1 MGTSLDIMP
10 SGILLTSNPAVD
22 TEISLTTDYDYKI
35 NLIRIPLVTDSGVA
49 NRTVTLTITVDSS
62 IIYSV
67 PISAVITASTTAEIL
82 FGEGLPYTSVGDVR
96 MIPLP
101 HGLKIPR
108 GAVIETVTDLME
120 AGDDYGA
127 AVLFVDKLN

>member
-1 MGTSLDIMP
+1 MVSIDITP
-10 SGILLTSNPAVD
+10 SGVLLTSDPAID
-22 TEISLTTDYDYKI
+22 TEISITTDYDYKI
-35 NLIRIPLVTDSGVA
+35 NLIRIPFVTDANVA
-49 NRTVTLTITVDSS
+49 DRTVTLTITVKSS

-67 PISAVITASTTAEIL
+67 PISAVITASTTAEIM

-101 HGLKIPR
+101 HGLKLPR
-108 GAVIETVTDLME
+108 GAVIATSTPLKE
-120 AGDDYGA
+120 AGDNFGA

>member
-1 MGTSLDIMP
+1 MVSIDITP
-10 SGILLTSNPAVD
+10 SGVLLTSDPAVD
-22 TEISLTTDYDYKI
+22 TEISLTTLYDYKI
-35 NLIRIPLVTDSGVA
+35 NLIRIPFVTDAGVA
-49 NRTVTLTITVDSS
+49 DRTVTLKITADGSV
-62 IIYSV
+62 IYEV

-101 HGLKIPR
+101 HGLKLPR
-108 GAVIETVTDLME
+108 GSVIETETALME
-120 AGDDYGA
+120 ATDNFGA